1 MIEFVKILDL
11 ELPTVFRL
19 NKNNMFY
26 ENLFIEIKVKF
37 FIEIKYI
44 NHMYDNFI
52 IF

>member
-37 FIEIKYI
+37 LKEIKYKKHI
-44 NHMYDNFI
+44 Y
-52 IF
+52 